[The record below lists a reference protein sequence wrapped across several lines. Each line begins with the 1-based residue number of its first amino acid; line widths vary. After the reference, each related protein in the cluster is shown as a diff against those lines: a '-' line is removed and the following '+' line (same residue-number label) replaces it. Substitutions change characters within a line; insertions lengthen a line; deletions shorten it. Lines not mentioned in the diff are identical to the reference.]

1 MQDFAKY
8 DRLLTEPDRT
18 PRQWRPDI
26 VGTMFGLVFV
36 VITALAI
43 LNEDKTLE
51 IEQSP
56 ITQLSATDTATGV
69 VFDFYEELK
78 REDLYPALKEVAFQ
92 KPR

>member
-1 MQDFAKY
+1 MHDFAKY
-8 DRLLTEPDRT
+8 DRLVTEPGPT
-18 PRQWRPDI
+18 PRQWKPDMI
-26 VGTMFGLVFV
+26 GTMFGLVLG

-43 LNEDKTLE
+43 LNTDKTLE
-51 IEQSP
+51 SEQSP
-56 ITQLSATDTATGV
+56 ITQFSATDTATGV